1 MRVTVDRDLDVCQ
14 SGAVEILGLH
24 ATVAPRRLQAQ
35 TPPTLEHF
43 KFVPYSQHS
52 VSDTDSEL
60 KSYTQAT
67 LAFTKSSLESIFSNG
82 VKDSVP
88 NTKLF
93 RQVMN
98 EINSDNSDEDK
109 YTESDSHPLIE
120 MLREM
125 FSQEHNDQFF
135 ANATNIRKT
144 FQEKLKDD
152 ILLGNIFNPKI
163 LKPCLDVVLENSQ
176 SMTKIK
182 IVELYTGNEFP
193 LHSKV
198 IPLLNSQ
205 PMLNID
211 YTVAGTNL
219 NHLNQAEIE
228 GLDVKTVAYDFLK
241 SSVSPPSQLNNA
253 DLIILNNVLHK
264 KQDISE
270 LLQNLQSLLK
280 SSGFLLVAEP
290 TTNHAIPLMI
300 EGIDSDLDEFTCR
313 SLGPFFAK
321 EDLKNQVSSN
331 GLQVI
336 REISDGLLSSMYL
349 VR

>member
-24 ATVAPRRLQAQ
+24 ATVAPRRQQAQ
-35 TPPTLEHF
+35 APPTLEHF

-82 VKDSVP
+82 VKGSVP

-98 EINSDNSDEDK
+98 EINSDNSDE
-109 YTESDSHPLIE
+109 ESDSHPLID
-120 MLREM
+120 MFREM
-125 FSQEHNDQFF
+125 FSLEHNDQFF
-135 ANATNIRKT
+135 ANATNIKKT

-182 IVELYTGNEFP
+182 IVELYTGNEFS

-211 YTVAGTNL
+211 YTVARTNL
-219 NHLNQAEIE
+219 DRLNQAEIE
-228 GLDVKTVAYDFLK
+228 GLDVKMVAYDFLK
-241 SSVSPPSQLNNA
+241 SSASPPSQLNNA

-280 SSGFLLVAEP
+280 SSGFLLVTKP
-290 TTNHAIPLMI
+290 TTNHAVPLMI
-300 EGIDSDLDEFTCR
+300 EGIDSDLEEFTGR
-313 SLGPFFAK
+313 FLGPFFSE
-321 EDLKNQVSSN
+321 EDLKEQVSSN

-336 REISDGLLSSMYL
+336 SEISDGLLSSMYL